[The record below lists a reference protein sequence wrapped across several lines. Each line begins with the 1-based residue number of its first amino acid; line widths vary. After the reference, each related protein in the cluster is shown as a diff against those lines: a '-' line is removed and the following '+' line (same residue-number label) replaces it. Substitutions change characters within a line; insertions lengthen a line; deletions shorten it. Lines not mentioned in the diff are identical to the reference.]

1 MIGEGAIAMSIQES
15 GEMYLETIYV
25 LQKKKGDIRSIDIAN
40 ELGYTKPS
48 ISRAVGILK
57 KNDYIEVDSSGV
69 ITLTDQGQMIASR
82 IYERHDIITKYLI
95 YLGVDEETAS
105 QDACRVEHVISQT
118 TFEKLKEEYEKRRKE

>member
-1 MIGEGAIAMSIQES
+1 MSIHES

-57 KNDYIEVDSSGV
+57 KNDYIEVDSTGL
-69 ITLTDQGQMIASR
+69 ITLTDEGEKIASR
-82 IYERHDIITKYLI
+82 IYERHDLITKYFV

-105 QDACRVEHVISQT
+105 QDACRIEHVISQA
-118 TFEKLKEEYEKRRKE
+118 TFEKMKEDYEKRLNKQAPI

>member
-1 MIGEGAIAMSIQES
+1 MSIQES
-15 GEMYLETIYV
+15 GEMYLETIYI

-69 ITLTDQGQMIASR
+69 ITLTDEGERIASH
-82 IYERHDIITKYLI
+82 IYERHDIITRYLV
-95 YLGVDEETAS
+95 YLGVDKETAA
-105 QDACRVEHVISQT
+105 QDACRVEHVISQA
-118 TFEKLKEEYEKRRKE
+118 TFEKMKEEYHRRMKEQS

>member
-1 MIGEGAIAMSIQES
+1 MSIQES

-25 LQKKKGDIRSIDIAN
+25 LQKKRGDIRSIDIAN

-57 KNDYIEVDSSGV
+57 KNDYIEVDGSGI
-69 ITLTDQGQMIASR
+69 ITLTDEGEKIAAR
-82 IYERHDIITKYLI
+82 IYERHDLITKYLI

-118 TFEKLKEEYEKRRKE
+118 TFEKMKEEYHRRCLEKI